1 MVTARTPLTQAEHER
16 IRAATAAVERRTSS
30 TFALVIVPESDRYAL
45 FPIVWAAM
53 LAFIAAGVLAVA
65 WPALTFGTG
74 LAAQAALFAALTLL
88 LDWRRLRLMTVPKR
102 VKQAHARQLAHR
114 EFAARILANAAHRNG
129 VLFFVSLGERYV
141 EVIADRGI
149 HAEVPAGTW
158 EAIVADFVAAVSAGR
173 LADGFVAAAE
183 ACGSVLETHFPARP
197 PAPGA

>member
-1 MVTARTPLTQAEHER
+1 LVTASTPLTQAEHER
-16 IRAATAAVERRTSS
+16 VAAATAAVERRTSS

-45 FPIVWAAM
+45 YPFVWAAL
-53 LAFIAAGVLAVA
+53 LAFIATGVLALVRR
-65 WPALTFGTG
+65 ALALGTG
-74 LAAQAALFAALTLL
+74 MAVQAVLFAAFSLL
-88 LDWRRLRLMTVPKR
+88 LDWRKLRLMTVPKR

-158 EAIVADFVAAVSAGR
+158 ERIVADFVAAVRAGR

-183 ACGSVLETHFPARP
+183 ACGAVLETHFPPRP